1 MNLKPGNN
9 IFKQNLLLQ
18 IVTPFRC
25 DNLRVLISVKN
36 ESVFSFMFSLFNVKM
51 NQLDFLLYLSFSN
64 LSWFLRDLILPV

>member
-64 LSWFLRDLILPV
+64 LS